1 MKRQIGLSDQI
12 GSFGAD
18 NGFMTA
24 SEKDKEY
31 WRKVAR
37 DAKQFEEEPGS
48 GSPEK
53 RRRMLALINRL
64 RKQIGM
70 PPAIDEDEHP
80 PELGF
85 YERAKARGLLR
96 RPGRAD

>member
-1 MKRQIGLSDQI
+1 V
-12 GSFGAD
+12 
-18 NGFMTA
+18 TA
-24 SEKDKEY
+24 SERDKEY

-37 DAKQFEEEPGS
+37 DAKLLEEEPGS
-48 GSPEK
+48 GSPET
-53 RRRMLALINRL
+53 RRMMLALINTL
-64 RKQIGM
+64 RRQIGM

-96 RPGRAD
+96 SPGRAD